1 MILLPASNTGEVSIM
16 DINTFFKQIILT
28 VTLLTGLGQ
37 LQAEEAEKG
46 ELCEPF
52 KDGVVNESM
61 LETMLSAAEDGH
73 LYRIQQASSKVGFCV
88 DSKLSRIE
96 GDFNDFQ
103 GGIALDTGDKT
114 DGQTM
119 VLIRAASLDTKGAL
133 IANMLK
139 SESFFDVENHPE
151 ILFVSNG
158 FRWTGADTAVLK
170 GKLTMRGITKH
181 VIFHVTL
188 TALDGKQVKVAEK
201 ILVKATTTINRA
213 DFGIDTLASMVNN
226 DVQLCMS
233 VEALKFET
241 VSSLDATAA
250 GQPFSLVAVPT
261 PG

>member
-1 MILLPASNTGEVSIM
+1 M

-28 VTLLTGLGQ
+28 VTLLTGFGQ
-37 LQAEEAEKG
+37 LQAEEAEEV

-96 GDFNDFQ
+96 GDFHDFQ
-103 GGIALDTGDKT
+103 GGIALDTGDT
-114 DGQTM
+114 ADGQTM
-119 VLIRAASLDTKGAL
+119 VLIRAASLDTRGAF
-133 IANMLK
+133 IENMLK

-158 FRWTGADTAVLK
+158 FKWTGPESAVLK
-170 GKLTMRGITKH
+170 GQLTMRGITKP
-181 VIFHVTL
+181 VIFNVTL
-188 TALDGKQVKVAEK
+188 TALDDKQVKLAEK

-213 DFGIDTLASMVNN
+213 DFGMDTLASMVNN

-241 VSSLDATAA
+241 VSSLGTTAA
-250 GQPFSLVAVPT
+250 VQSSGPVVVPV

>member
-1 MILLPASNTGEVSIM
+1 M

-28 VTLLTGLGQ
+28 VTLLTGFGQ
-37 LQAEEAEKG
+37 LQAEEAEEV

-96 GDFNDFQ
+96 GDFHDFQ
-103 GGIALDTGDKT
+103 GGIALDTGDT
-114 DGQTM
+114 ADGQTM
-119 VLIRAASLDTKGAL
+119 VLIRAASLDTRGAF
-133 IANMLK
+133 IENMLK

-158 FRWTGADTAVLK
+158 FKWTGPESAVLK
-170 GKLTMRGITKH
+170 GQLTMRGITKP
-181 VIFHVTL
+181 VIFNVTL
-188 TALDGKQVKVAEK
+188 TALDDKQVKLAEK

-213 DFGIDTLASMVNN
+213 DFGMDTLASMVNN

-241 VSSLDATAA
+241 VSSLGTTVA
-250 GQPFSLVAVPT
+250 GQSYSLVAVPT